1 MLIKVE
7 HNGKTVT
14 RETTRKDVT
23 HVMVCL
29 ISHRT
34 AKPFYKIMGLH
45 KSEAKAHADV
55 RKCQRDCPWLSDFGV
70 YSI

>member
-7 HNGKTVT
+7 HNGRTVT
-14 RETTRKDVT
+14 RETTREDVT
-23 HVMVCL
+23 HVMVCQVK
-29 ISHRT
+29 T
-34 AKPFYKIMGLH
+34 AKPYYKIMGLH